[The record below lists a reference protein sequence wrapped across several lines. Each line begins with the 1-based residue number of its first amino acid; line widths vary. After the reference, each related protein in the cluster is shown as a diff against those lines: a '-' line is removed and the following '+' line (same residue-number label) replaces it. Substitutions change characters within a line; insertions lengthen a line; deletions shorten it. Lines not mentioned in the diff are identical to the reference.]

1 MYFLKIFAFLDNNQ
15 YLPRTPAVSYSSN
28 SDPVSFTRTICGG
41 LILPTIATL
50 FGKVL
55 FKRVNSNFQRSI
67 IGGIAFIGLKGIL
80 KIYYKQQQFLRQAHR
95 QIKNYDETP
104 TKSRVLPNR
113 QLNQNLV
120 NRHSRHLSP
129 FTSEDESNNVNQ
141 SFDTNRARTSSWS
154 NEEYN

>member
-1 MYFLKIFAFLDNNQ
+1 MLIFFYLANNQ

-50 FGKVL
+50 FGKIL

-95 QIKNYDETP
+95 QIKNYEESP
-104 TKSRVLPNR
+104 SRNRVLPSRPVNQSLVSR
-113 QLNQNLV
+113 Q
-120 NRHSRHLSP
+120 NRHVSP
-129 FTSEDESNNVNQ
+129 FISEDESINGNQ
-141 SFDTNRARTSSWS
+141 SFELNRARTSSVS
-154 NEEYN
+154 SEQYN

>member
-1 MYFLKIFAFLDNNQ
+1 M
-15 YLPRTPAVSYSSN
+15 SYSPN

-50 FGKVL
+50 FGKVI

-95 QIKNYDETP
+95 QIKNYDESP
-104 TKSRVLPNR
+104 SRSRVLPSR
-113 QLNQNLV
+113 PQNQNLV
-120 NRHSRHLSP
+120 NRRNGQLSP
-129 FTSEDESNNVNQ
+129 FISEDESTNAIQSYESNQ
-141 SFDTNRARTSSWS
+141 AQISST
-154 NEEYN
+154 